1 MPQVAPPTGA
11 QPRPAAGPRP
21 QTLLWVL
28 LGALP
33 LLLAVGYAGGVVLGR
48 QANLRDAAA
57 ALHAPSASPSAT
69 RTASPSPDPVPEP
82 TWLSSTQTPVLR
94 QVTGKPVLGPSYVAR
109 DTTYTAAFPGWPFA
123 FRLPDGWNCVD
134 GATLASAPEAYRKVC
149 VDEAA
154 PQSKRATVLS
164 LLRCPT
170 DCTAARM
177 RAMALSWLAAA
188 GTPVRSGARTWY
200 VQTDRDADGFW
211 LLDLAHVFSWGGR
224 SYLVV
229 VFARMPPE
237 DRDVALK
244 IANDIVAQ
252 AG

>member
-1 MPQVAPPTGA
+1 VTHPTPAVAPQPPT
-11 QPRPAAGPRP
+11 GPRP

-33 LLLAVGYAGGVVLGR
+33 LLLAVGYAGGVVLGK

-57 ALHAPSASPSAT
+57 ALHAPSSSPSAT
-69 RTASPSPDPVPEP
+69 RKTSPSPSPMPAP
-82 TWLSSTQTPVLR
+82 TWLSSTKTPVLR
-94 QVTGKPVLGPSYVAR
+94 QVTGKPVLGLAYVAR

-123 FRLPDGWNCVD
+123 FRLPEGWNCVD
-134 GATLASAPEAYRKVC
+134 GVTLASAPEAYRKVC

-154 PQSKRATVLS
+154 PLSKRATVLS
-164 LLRCPT
+164 LLRCPS
-170 DCTAARM
+170 DCTSARL

-188 GTPVRSGARTWY
+188 GTPERSGTRTWY
-200 VQTDRDADGFW
+200 VQTERDADGFW
-211 LLDLAHVFSWGGR
+211 LLDLAHVFNRDGR

-237 DRDVALK
+237 DRDIALK
-244 IANDIVAQ
+244 IVNDVVAQ